1 MHILCLGLNH
11 TTALI
16 SLREKVALD
25 ENIVR
30 IALSRLA
37 CGHIDSPLT
46 ELVILSTCNRV
57 ELYAASSEAAFAGLE
72 VFLSEVTGV
81 PVEQFA
87 PHTYRFQDMEVVGHL
102 FEVTAG

>member
-1 MHILCLGLNH
+1 MHILCLELNH
-11 TTALI
+11 TTAPI
-16 SLREKVALD
+16 GLREKLALD
-25 ENIVR
+25 ENVVR

-57 ELYAASSEAAFAGLE
+57 ELYAASSETAFAGLE
-72 VFLSEVTGV
+72 VFLADVTGV

-87 PHTYRFQDMEVVGHL
+87 LTHTVFRIWKLSVICSRSRLG
-102 FEVTAG
+102 